1 MTSPDSPQPPST
13 GAGSTRWERIYHDPS
28 FKDVIRKR
36 TWFISCSVAFFVV
49 YYFLLLVLVGYA
61 PGIMERSVIGSI
73 NIAYLFALSQFVVG
87 WFMMWLYL
95 NRARKFDQENEAII
109 AASLISS
116 VAKGSAPGRKNA

>member
-1 MTSPDSPQPPST
+1 
-13 GAGSTRWERIYHDPS
+13 
-28 FKDVIRKR
+28 VIRKR